1 MGLTMSRDDQLAKL
15 RERIFRFAASRIA
28 ADRAE
33 DLAQEVLIVLEE
45 KYLHLDR
52 LEDLLPLSLQIMR
65 FKMTAMLR
73 KSHRR
78 GEQNSVPVDD
88 WPVTDPTPGPDL
100 QAERRELLAQ
110 LAKGLAGLGERCR
123 EMMRLKLEGRNFLEI
138 QGHFGAASINTIYT
152 WDHRCRQQ
160 LRELMGQQGR
170 PS

>member
-1 MGLTMSRDDQLAKL
+1 MTREDQLARL
-15 RERIFRFAASRIA
+15 RERIYRFAASRIA

-45 KYLHLDR
+45 KYPHLDR

-78 GEQNSVPVDD
+78 GEHHSISLDD
-88 WPVTDPTPGPDL
+88 WPVVDPTPGPDA

-110 LAKGLAGLGERCR
+110 LAKGLASLGERCR
-123 EMMRLKLEGRNFLEI
+123 EMMRLKLQGLNFAQI
-138 QGHFGAASINTIYT
+138 QSHFGAESINTIYT

-160 LRELMGQQGR
+160 LRDLMSDPR
-170 PS
+170 KPS

>member
-1 MGLTMSRDDQLAKL
+1 MTRADQLAKL

-33 DLAQEVLIVLEE
+33 DLAQDVLVVLEE
-45 KYLHLDR
+45 KYPHLDR

-73 KSHRR
+73 KGHRR
-78 GEQNSVPVDD
+78 GEHNAVSVDD
-88 WPVTDPTPGPDL
+88 WPVVDPMPSPAD
-100 QAERRELLAQ
+100 QAERRELLTQFASA
-110 LAKGLAGLGERCR
+110 LKGLGERCR
-123 EMMRLKLEGRNFLEI
+123 EMMRLKLQGKNFIEI
-138 QGHFGAASINTIYT
+138 QALLGAESINTIYT

-160 LRELMGQQGR
+160 LRELMGQARR

>member
-1 MGLTMSRDDQLAKL
+1 MTRADQLAKL

-33 DLAQEVLIVLEE
+33 DLAQDVLLVLEE
-45 KYLHLDR
+45 KYPQLDR

-73 KSHRR
+73 KGQRR
-78 GEQNSVPVDD
+78 GEHHAVSVDD
-88 WPVTDPTPGPDL
+88 WPLVDPAPSPAD
-100 QAERRELLAQ
+100 QAERQELLTQFAT
-110 LAKGLAGLGERCR
+110 AIGGLGERCR
-123 EMMRLKLEGRNFLEI
+123 EIFRLKLEGRNFAEI
-138 QGHFGAASINTIYT
+138 QATLGADSLNTVYT

-160 LRELMGQQGR
+160 LRERMGETRR

>member
-1 MGLTMSRDDQLAKL
+1 MTRTEQLVRL

-45 KYLHLDR
+45 KYPHLDC

-65 FKMTAMLR
+65 FKMTALLR

-78 GEQNSVPVDD
+78 GETTSVSVDD
-88 WPVTDPTPGPDL
+88 WPVIDPTPGPDL
-100 QAERRELLAQ
+100 QAERREQLAQ
-110 LAKGLAGLGERCR
+110 LATALAALGDRCR
-123 EMMRLKLEGRNFLEI
+123 EMMRLKLEGRTFAEI
-138 QGHFGAASINTIYT
+138 QIHFAADSINTVYT

-160 LRELMGQQGR
+160 LRHLMQGR